1 MRSLASI
8 LFASLAVVLS
18 GCGSSSTTTTTPV
31 TAIEWTWKNG
41 SSTVGANSGQP
52 GVYGT
57 VGVPAASNVP
67 GGRSTSVTWTDKSG
81 NLWLFGGQG
90 FDSTGAGGLLNDL
103 WEFSPA
109 NKEWTWTGGS
119 SALGTVSC
127 SATDGSFGQSSVYGT
142 LGVPATTNVP
152 GGRSLSVSW
161 TDISGNLWLFG
172 GYGCS
177 GFNAS
182 YLNDLWEFSP
192 TANTWTWVSGSS
204 TSIAFGGVPG
214 VYGTLGTPS
223 ITNTPG
229 GRVASISWID
239 SSGNLWLFG
248 GVGFNSDGTQGLFND
263 LWKFSPT
270 AKIWTWVGG
279 SGTENSVGVYGTL
292 GSPAAGNVPPALSN
306 ATAWTDS
313 SGNLWFFG
321 GDGYDSTGAV
331 GDLNN
336 VWKYSPTANTWTWVS
351 GSGTNDA
358 QGVYG
363 AVGVAATS
371 NVPGSRLSSVS
382 WTDSSGNFW
391 FFGGVGYDST
401 GTLGYLND
409 LWKFNP
415 SAKTW
420 TWVSG
425 SDAVSTAD
433 GGQPGIYGTLGSTA
447 ATNTP
452 GGRDGALGWTDSSG
466 NFWLFGGFGFDSTDT
481 PGDLNDLWSFQP

>member
-161 TDISGNLWLFG
+161 TD
-172 GYGCS
+172 
-177 GFNAS
+177 
-182 YLNDLWEFSP
+182 
-192 TANTWTWVSGSS
+192 
-204 TSIAFGGVPG
+204 
-214 VYGTLGTPS
+214 
-223 ITNTPG
+223 
-229 GRVASISWID
+229 
-239 SSGNLWLFG
+239 
-248 GVGFNSDGTQGLFND
+248 
-263 LWKFSPT
+263 
-270 AKIWTWVGG
+270 
-279 SGTENSVGVYGTL
+279 
-292 GSPAAGNVPPALSN
+292 
-306 ATAWTDS
+306 
-313 SGNLWFFG
+313 
-321 GDGYDSTGAV
+321 
-331 GDLNN
+331 
-336 VWKYSPTANTWTWVS
+336 
-351 GSGTNDA
+351 
-358 QGVYG
+358 
-363 AVGVAATS
+363 
-371 NVPGSRLSSVS
+371 
-382 WTDSSGNFW
+382 SSGNFW